1 MWFEIKNTSQY
12 RNQEYEMQ
20 LIIERAKKVGINIK
34 FDKECNRLDIA
45 LTAIKNISY
54 KLTTCKDIRNR
65 LKQQEKKK
73 IYTDLNMSKDTF
85 YRTLKAMNKA
95 NWPDESPF
103 SNLYHQKEQE
113 ENEGNMENSKEII

>member
-20 LIIERAKKVGINIK
+20 LIIERAKKAGINIK
-34 FDKECNRLDIA
+34 FDKERNRLDIA

-113 ENEGNMENSKEII
+113 ENEGNMENNKEII

>member
-20 LIIERAKKVGINIK
+20 LIIERAKKAGINIK
-34 FDKECNRLDIA
+34 FDKECKRLDIA

-113 ENEGNMENSKEII
+113 ENEGNMENNKEII